1 MITYLGNQELLKW
14 HKIAFFASSKT
25 KSNSVLPTLDWATE
39 IAKREDVAVCSGF
52 QSPLEMEILPYL
64 LKGKCGIIIGLN
76 RGIYK
81 KTPQKFLDAYNS
93 GRILFISLQNDNIIM
108 PSKANAEKRNLHLAS
123 IADEIVFSSLN
134 PRSSLFSSYITSTK
148 SKQLL

>member
-1 MITYLGNQELLKW
+1 MVTYLGNHELLKW
-14 HKIAFFASSKT
+14 HKVAFFASSKT

-52 QSPLEMEILPYL
+52 QSPLEKEVLQYL

-81 KTPQKFLDAYNS
+81 KIPPKFLEAYNS
-93 GRILFISLQNDNIIM
+93 ERILFISLENDNIIL
-108 PSKANAEKRNLHLAS
+108 PSKANAEKRNNCLAS
-123 IADEIVFSSLN
+123 IADEIIFASLN
-134 PRSSLFSSYITSTK
+134 VHSSLFSSYITSTK